1 MTVEAD
7 SGVEWRA
14 WPLRRSPGRGALA
27 AIIVV
32 GSVVG
37 VWSWSGSAA
46 LTALAVVVLG
56 ISVGPFFLPTG
67 YRLDPQGV
75 EVRLPWRRRRRA
87 WSDFRTVHAGGE
99 LVVLSPF
106 LRRTWLETLRGET
119 LRTEGNRGEVHDYA
133 KRMVESAA
141 GEDVV

>member
-1 MTVEAD
+1 MDAD

-14 WPLRRSPGRGALA
+14 WPLGKSPVRGALA

-32 GSVVG
+32 GSVAG
-37 VWSWSGSAA
+37 VWSWSANVF
-46 LTALAVVVLG
+46 LTALAVGVLG

-67 YRLDPQGV
+67 YRLDPLGV
-75 EVRLPWRRRRRA
+75 EVRLPWRRRRRP
-87 WSDFRTVHAGGE
+87 WSDFRTVYAGGE

-106 LRRTWLETLRGET
+106 GRRTWLETLRGET
-119 LRTEGNRGEVHDYA
+119 LRTEGNRGEVYEYA

-141 GEDVV
+141 GQADA